1 MEVYQLLI
9 GSEKFK
15 SGTGIDQLQ
24 ACNLPDV
31 VILQKQIISLDQ
43 VIACLEDRRWL
54 EFRDCLAGAALAVTS
69 QFIILHTRVVNI

>member
-15 SGTGIDQLQ
+15 SGTCIDQLQ

-31 VILQKQIISLDQ
+31 VILQQQIISLDQ
-43 VIACLEDRRWL
+43 VIACLEDGRWL
-54 EFRDCLAGAALAVTS
+54 EFRDCLARAALTVTS
-69 QFIILHTRVVNI
+69 QFIILHARVVNI